1 MSFLKNTLLSA
12 AAVATVVAAMP
23 SSSLAAGFQ
32 LGEQSVVGLGRA
44 FAGGGVVGDDL
55 SAIAYNPAGL
65 SLAKGLQM
73 QAGFIGVHINSKLHG
88 TYTPINPSGP
98 SESGSTEL
106 NDTIPVPSFYVS
118 YQYNNNLT
126 VGLGVFASY
135 GFDIEYDPD
144 WFGRA
149 QAVDS
154 NLKAMV
160 INPTV
165 AYKINDKWSIGAGF
179 VAQRL
184 TAKLTADASKMKADD
199 WAYGYDIGIMYEP
212 FKDTRFGLSYRSQVS
227 HELDG
232 ELYYP
237 LKFGVG
243 ADLDLPAFATLGA
256 YHKLNDW
263 LGLSGTVRWTNW
275 STFKTL
281 EIKNYAGS
289 TISYVPEKW
298 KDTWY
303 FALGADFYIND
314 KWTARAGWAYDSNPI
329 RGAEYRTSRIPD
341 TYRYIVSLGLSYKWN
356 EHLTFDA
363 GYMHVFFDNTHIDN
377 NGLYPVASHPV
388 KDNLKAVY
396 KSSLDLIGLQVQ
408 YKF

>member
-12 AAVATVVAAMP
+12 AAVATVVAVMP

-32 LGEQSVVGLGRA
+32 LGEQSVTGLGRA

-55 SAIAYNPAGL
+55 SAIAYNPAGM
-65 SLAKGLQM
+65 SLAKGFQM

-88 TYTPINPSGP
+88 TYTPVSGP
-98 SESGSTEL
+98 AESGSAEIK
-106 NDTIPVPSFYVS
+106 DIVPVPSFYVT
-118 YQYNNNLT
+118 YQMNDKFTL
-126 VGLGVFASY
+126 GLGTFASY
-135 GFDIEYDPD
+135 GFDIEYDPN
-144 WFGRA
+144 WFGREH
-149 QAVDS
+149 AVDS
-154 NLKAMV
+154 NLKAV
-160 INPTV
+160 TINPSV
-165 AYKINDKWSIGAGF
+165 SYKINDKWSIGAGF
-179 VAQRL
+179 VAQRM
-184 TAKLTADASKMKADD
+184 TAKLTASESKMKAED
-199 WAYGYDIGIMYEP
+199 WAYGYDVGIMYEP
-212 FKDTRFGLSYRSQVS
+212 FKDTRFGLSYRSQVT

-232 ELYYP
+232 HLYYP
-237 LKFGVG
+237 MDFGVG
-243 ADLDLPAFATLGA
+243 TDLDLPAFATFGA
-256 YHKLNDW
+256 YHKVNDW

-281 EIKNYAGS
+281 DIKNEAGN
-289 TISYVPEKW
+289 TISYVPENW

-303 FALGADFYIND
+303 FAIGGDFYIND

-329 RGAEYRTSRIPD
+329 KGAEYRTARIPD

-377 NGLYPVASHPV
+377 NALYPNHVV
-388 KDNLKAVY
+388 KSNLKSVY
-396 KSSLDLIGLQVQ
+396 KSSLDLFGLQVQ

>member
-23 SSSLAAGFQ
+23 SSSSAAGFQ
-32 LGEQSVVGLGRA
+32 LGEQSVTGLGRA

-73 QAGFIGVHINSKLHG
+73 QAGFIGVHIDSKLHG
-88 TYTPINPSGP
+88 TYTPVSGP
-98 SESGSTEL
+98 SESGSAKIK
-106 NDTIPVPSFYVS
+106 DTIPVPSFYVS

-126 VGLGVFASY
+126 VGLGAFASY
-135 GFDIEYDPD
+135 GFDIEYDPN
-144 WFGRA
+144 WFGSA
-149 QAVDS
+149 HAVDS

-160 INPTV
+160 INPTI

-179 VAQRL
+179 VAQKL
-184 TAKLTADASKMKADD
+184 TAKLTNSYSKMKADD

-232 ELYYP
+232 KLYSLYGHP
-237 LKFGVG
+237 VDIGVG

-256 YHKLNDW
+256 YHKVNDW

-289 TISYVPEKW
+289 TVSYVPENW

-303 FALGADFYIND
+303 FAIGGDFYIND

-329 RGAEYRTSRIPD
+329 KGAEYRTARIPD

-377 NGLYPVASHPV
+377 NALNASHEATS
-388 KDNLKAVY
+388 NLKSIY

>member
-12 AAVATVVAAMP
+12 AAVATVVAVMP

-32 LGEQSVVGLGRA
+32 LGEQSVTGLGRA

-55 SAIAYNPAGL
+55 SAIAYNPAGM
-65 SLAKGLQM
+65 SLAKGFQM

-88 TYTPINPSGP
+88 TYTPVSGP
-98 SESGSTEL
+98 AESGSTEIK
-106 NDTIPVPSFYVS
+106 DIVPVPSFYVT
-118 YQYNNNLT
+118 YQMNDKFTL
-126 VGLGVFASY
+126 GLGTFASY
-135 GFDIEYDPD
+135 GFDIEYDPN

-149 QAVDS
+149 HAVDS
-154 NLKAMV
+154 NLKAV
-160 INPTV
+160 TINPSV
-165 AYKINDKWSIGAGF
+165 SYKINDKWSIGAGF
-179 VAQRL
+179 VAQRM
-184 TAKLTADASKMKADD
+184 TAKLTASTSKMKAED
-199 WAYGYDIGIMYEP
+199 WAYGYDVGIMYEP
-212 FKDTRFGLSYRSQVS
+212 FKDTRFGLSYRSQVT

-232 ELYYP
+232 HLYYP
-237 LKFGVG
+237 VDFGVG
-243 ADLDLPAFATLGA
+243 TDLDLPAFATFGA
-256 YHKLNDW
+256 YHKVNDW

-281 EIKNYAGS
+281 DIKNEAGN
-289 TISYVPEKW
+289 TISYVPENW

-303 FALGADFYIND
+303 FAIGGDFYIND

-329 RGAEYRTSRIPD
+329 KGAEYRTARIPD

-377 NGLYPVASHPV
+377 NALYPNHVV
-388 KDNLKAVY
+388 KSNLKSVY
-396 KSSLDLIGLQVQ
+396 KSSLDLFGLQVQ

>member
-12 AAVATVVAAMP
+12 AAVATVVAVMP

-32 LGEQSVVGLGRA
+32 LGEQSVTGLGRA

-55 SAIAYNPAGL
+55 SAIAYNPAGM
-65 SLAKGLQM
+65 SLAKGFQM

-88 TYTPINPSGP
+88 TYTPVSGP
-98 SESGSTEL
+98 AESGSAEIK
-106 NDTIPVPSFYVS
+106 DIVPVPSFYVT
-118 YQYNNNLT
+118 YQMNDKFTL
-126 VGLGVFASY
+126 GLGTFASY

-149 QAVDS
+149 HAVDS
-154 NLKAMV
+154 NLKAV
-160 INPTV
+160 TINPSV
-165 AYKINDKWSIGAGF
+165 SYKINDKWSIGAGF
-179 VAQRL
+179 VAQRM
-184 TAKLTADASKMKADD
+184 TAKLTADTSKMKAED
-199 WAYGYDIGIMYEP
+199 WAYGYDVGIMYEP
-212 FKDTRFGLSYRSQVS
+212 FKDTRFGLSYRSQVT

-232 ELYYP
+232 HLYYP
-237 LKFGVG
+237 VDFGVG
-243 ADLDLPAFATLGA
+243 TDLDLPAFATFGA
-256 YHKLNDW
+256 YHKVNDW

-281 EIKNYAGS
+281 DIKNEAGN
-289 TISYVPEKW
+289 TISYVPENW

-303 FALGADFYIND
+303 FAIGGDFYIND

-329 RGAEYRTSRIPD
+329 KGAEYRTARIPD

-377 NGLYPVASHPV
+377 NALKPTDHSV
-388 KDNLKAVY
+388 KSNLKSVY
-396 KSSLDLIGLQVQ
+396 KSSLDLFGLQVQ